1 MYSPVGLYTFCYTC
15 VEPYTFS
22 ILCITSPN
30 RHKRVTYNKKN
41 RCGALFKPLQ
51 TLLDRF
57 WTFTRLSC
65 SAIFD
70 PKWANFWL
78 TQPPNVSSKLIRK
91 AHLCVTHEKN
101 PKPEAPVSKLFLT
114 NWKWVPFGPK
124 TLIFV
129 LIKRVQIG
137 PKGSYMVKNSCGDRF
152 RPLRPI
158 WTTIKHWQD
167 RRESHLLNQYH
178 TYNTKGVEKIKMEF
192 KSK

>member
-1 MYSPVGLYTFCYTC
+1 MV
-15 VEPYTFS
+15 
-22 ILCITSPN
+22 
-30 RHKRVTYNKKN
+30 KKN
-41 RCGALFKPLQ
+41 RCGARFKPLQ
-51 TLLDRF
+51 TLLDHF

-78 TQPPNVSSKLIRK
+78 TQPPNVSSKVKQK
-91 AHLCVTHEKN
+91 AHHQVFYVWPTRKTQNQRLQWAN
-101 PKPEAPVSKLFLT
+101 YF
-114 NWKWVPFGPK
+114 WPFGSGSLLGPRHWFLSLMVK
-124 TLIFV
+124 GG
-129 LIKRVQIG
+129 KIG